1 MWYRTAQ
8 WASAQ
13 DTPILG
19 KQSGPAHLGSGQ
31 EMRIEA
37 GGSNLQEVVKN
48 FMQGSQPVFFT
59 DANGQQYL
67 IIHGSPAQD
76 GAMYFDGGAA
86 GSIRQDQL
94 GEWMRAQGYDPGATK
109 VIACHGGQIMTL
121 DAPGIT
127 PAFDYTGQ
135 LELAAPADGS
145 GDFLSIRGASARY
158 ALSKEGRGKLDV
170 DGVQVWV
177 EYPKGSTRSG
187 KRKDGTEWSRKMEC
201 DYGRIMGTEGA
212 DGDAI
217 DVFLGGD
224 LDSDKAFII
233 DQLNAEGEFDEHK
246 CVLGCNSL
254 AAAKKLYLANYPKD
268 WKCGKVTE
276 MTLKEFKKWLAKAD
290 KKKPASE
297 N

>member
-1 MWYRTAQ
+1 MWYRAAQ

-13 DTPILG
+13 DIPILG
-19 KQSGPAHLGSGQ
+19 RQSGPAHLGSGQ
-31 EMRIEA
+31 EVRIEA
-37 GGSNLQEVVKN
+37 GNGNLLEVVRK
-48 FMQGSQPVFFT
+48 FMEGSQPVFFK

-67 IIHGSPAQD
+67 IIHGSPAQN
-76 GAMYFDGGAA
+76 GEMYFDGGTS
-86 GSIRQDQL
+86 GSIRQDEL

-121 DAPGIT
+121 HAPGIT

-145 GDFLSIRGASARY
+145 GDFLSIRGASTRC
-158 ALSKEGRGKLDV
+158 ALSKKGRGKVDV
-170 DGVQVWV
+170 GGIQVWV
-177 EYPKGSTRSG
+177 DHPKGSARSG
-187 KRKDGTEWSRKMEC
+187 KHKDGKEWSFRMKC
-201 DYGRIMGTEGA
+201 DYGRIMDTQGA

-224 LDSDKAFII
+224 LDSDKAFVI

-246 CVLGCNSL
+246 CVLGCNSIEE
-254 AAAKKLYLANYPKD
+254 AKKLYLSNYPKY

-276 MTLKEFKKWLAKAD
+276 MTLKEFKKWLSKAD
-290 KKKPASE
+290 KQKPVSDL
-297 N
+297 